1 MFLFSFIFLLDIVSV
16 LVDNFFFSPVAI
28 DVPHFGTK
36 VGGRR
41 EVFVL
46 SSNDG
51 LKWHEHPS
59 LSTEEFKESISP
71 EGICG
76 LISGWVFLKRCC

>member
-1 MFLFSFIFLLDIVSV
+1 MIFGLQVVDILFS
-16 LVDNFFFSPVAI
+16 SPVAI

-71 EGICG
+71 EGI
-76 LISGWVFLKRCC
+76 SG

>member
-1 MFLFSFIFLLDIVSV
+1 MIFVLQVVDILFS
-16 LVDNFFFSPVAI
+16 SPVAI

-36 VGGRR
+36 VGGTR

-71 EGICG
+71 EGISG
-76 LISGWVFLKRCC
+76 LQGVIGGWVFLERKC